1 VKPHLLNNLE
11 CSVLLMREALSRSRW
26 LATTAAIRIRQSEAA
41 LHRCGLR
48 CTVRFDE
55 SPSRAGTVSLFR
67 RHRRSVGACLQP
79 SLSLLSASSSCFA
92 FKELGSFG
100 HGERRPVTIGTHQ
113 LALPTLIDLQVTRDR
128 PEGRNKEKAASV
140 RCTPSP
146 ERQRRHVPRREPND
160 SKRTAHTAQATGEG
174 ETKHCSD
181 SGVRKSTTE
190 ATSPRHP
197 APCRRRRLAGETSG
211 NQLPVINYR

>member
-1 VKPHLLNNLE
+1 
-11 CSVLLMREALSRSRW
+11 MREALSRSRW

-128 PEGRNKEKAASV
+128 PEGWNKEKRRRCAARRRRSASAGTC
-140 RCTPSP
+140 RGASQTTANGQRTPHRRQARARRSTAQTAGSGSQ
-146 ERQRRHVPRREPND
+146 RQRRPRRG
-160 SKRTAHTAQATGEG
+160 TLHHVGG
-174 ETKHCSD
+174 
-181 SGVRKSTTE
+181 GGWLG
-190 ATSPRHP
+190 
-197 APCRRRRLAGETSG
+197 RRA
-211 NQLPVINYR
+211 VINYR